1 MTSAYAQ
8 LQRMGRLLL
17 RAQGFR
23 LREERTAAGR
33 RFFLYERD
41 GRGSGPPLLLVHG
54 LGGAATSFA
63 SIASKCARLSRRVL
77 LIDLPGHGLA
87 ALGEGEKPAGALE
100 LTQALA
106 RVLELA
112 SEPVLLVGNSLGG
125 GLVLG
130 AALLWPEKIAGAVGL
145 APAGAPFTEAE
156 SLQVRTVFRGGAES
170 GGELGRRLFHTPPF
184 AVRLVARGL
193 GAHIAEPAVQHIV
206 GHIHQGDQSLPQEQ
220 LRSLR
225 VPVLVLWGDD
235 DQVLPASGADYFR
248 AALPSGSVEVLEQ
261 CGHLP
266 QIERAGLVLKR
277 LERFIS
283 ALPPRAAR
291 A

>member
-41 GRGSGPPLLLVHG
+41 GRGSGPPILLVHG

-130 AALLWPEKIAGAVGL
+130 ARSCGRRRSRGRWGWRPRGRRSPRRSRCKCGRCSAAAPRAGASWGGGSSTRR
-145 APAGAPFTEAE
+145 PSRCGWWHAGW
-156 SLQVRTVFRGGAES
+156 
-170 GGELGRRLFHTPPF
+170 
-184 AVRLVARGL
+184 ARS
-193 GAHIAEPAVQHIV
+193 IAEPAVQHIV
-206 GHIHQGDQSLPQEQ
+206 GHIHKGESSLPQEQ
-220 LRSLR
+220 LQALR
-225 VPVLVLWGDD
+225 VPVLVLWGDA
-235 DQVLPASGADYFR
+235 DQVLPASGANYFR
-248 AALPSGSVEVLEQ
+248 AALPAGSVEVLEQ

-266 QIERAGLVLKR
+266 QIERAGLVLAR
-277 LERFIS
+277 LERFIA
-283 ALPPRAAR
+283 ALPRRPDTA
-291 A
+291 